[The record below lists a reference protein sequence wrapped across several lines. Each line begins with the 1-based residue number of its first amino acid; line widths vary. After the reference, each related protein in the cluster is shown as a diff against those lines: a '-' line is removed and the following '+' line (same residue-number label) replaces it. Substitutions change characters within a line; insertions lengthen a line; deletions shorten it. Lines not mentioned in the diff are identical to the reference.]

1 MEIYD
6 IIKLLIDREFL
17 LSMREYMSFI
27 DEIKQ
32 VVETKGTLS
41 VISDLDGVVAEYRFG
56 EGVHIQNNVAGV
68 FENKRP
74 LYTIIKLL
82 HTVSNI
88 KGVELYIA
96 SSYFFEEQRIE
107 KNCWVEKNMPF
118 VKLENRIFVKRD
130 FDLGDEVTKIRAINN
145 QVIKKSNLT
154 FLIDDSHVI
163 LFRAIEE
170 LGDKIRAFHISSL
183 IE

>member
-1 MEIYD
+1 M
-6 IIKLLIDREFL
+6 
-17 LSMREYMSFI
+17 
-27 DEIKQ
+27 
-32 VVETKGTLS
+32 
-41 VISDLDGVVAEYRFG
+41 
-56 EGVHIQNNVAGV
+56 
-68 FENKRP
+68 
-74 LYTIIKLL
+74 

>member
-1 MEIYD
+1 MN
-6 IIKLLIDREFL
+6 
-17 LSMREYMSFI
+17 FI

-32 VVETKGTLS
+32 VIETKGTLS

-56 EGVHIQNNVAGV
+56 EGVYIQNNVAGV

-82 HTVSNI
+82 YMISNI

-96 SSYFFEEQRIE
+96 SSYFFKEQRAE
-107 KNCWVEKNMPF
+107 KNRWIDNYMPF

-130 FDLGDEVTKIRAINN
+130 FDLSDAVTKIRAIND
-145 QVIKKSNLT
+145 QVIKKSSLT
-154 FLIDDSHVI
+154 FLIDDSHTI
-163 LFRAIEE
+163 LFQAIEE